1 MWLSG
6 EGRFQAEGRAVNLR
20 ELKQKEHVWATRG
33 KEVGLAGAVRVN
45 RGGCREKK
53 SARYGWC
60 SGKVIC
66 HPSALSN
73 SLNWPG
79 SSYMLFTPRF

>member
-1 MWLSG
+1 MAIRGRRVSSRGKSSDPEGG
-6 EGRFQAEGRAVNLR
+6 E
-20 ELKQKEHVWATRG
+20 QKEHIWATCG
-33 KEVGLAGAVRVN
+33 NEVGLAGAVRVN
-45 RGGCREKK
+45 RGRCREKK

-60 SGKVIC
+60 CGKVIC

-73 SLNWPG
+73 ILNWPG